1 MFLAPGLGAET
12 FFVSVSRIRI
22 KAMSM
27 AEFVATSTP
36 KITAY
41 VDEAIDRA
49 VDGEA
54 AKERRSRSQMVAILI
69 EEALLAR
76 GHQFAPSV
84 PPPTETPTS
93 GVGQ

>member
-1 MFLAPGLGAET
+1 
-12 FFVSVSRIRI
+12 
-22 KAMSM
+22 MSM
-27 AEFVATSTP
+27 AEFVATSKP

-76 GHQFAPSV
+76 GYQFPTPA
-84 PPPTETPTS
+84 PPPTETPSTD
-93 GVGQ
+93 VGQ